1 MARRHKKVIWTK
13 QGYSTLDDAVGYVGQ
28 DSLTAAQDLLESALD
43 TAESLSIFS
52 ERGRIVP
59 ELQQP
64 NVRELLVQRYRL
76 IYMLLGCR
84 EIACACLLGKLIHA
98 LPVRVRKLPA
108 KQGTRFI
115 GRQRMTI
122 GTNNAVPNACSK
134 GPTC

>member
-1 MARRHKKVIWTK
+1 MFENSWFNGTGKPGALSLLAARPFSR
-13 QGYSTLDDAVGYVGQ
+13 STRLCGF
-28 DSLTAAQDLLESALD
+28 ESKPGLALQ
-43 TAESLSIFS
+43 AN
-52 ERGRIVP
+52 ERGFDGEI
-59 ELQQP
+59 
-64 NVRELLVQRYRL
+64 L
-76 IYMLLGCR
+76 IQFMLLGCR

-98 LPVRVRKLPA
+98 VPVRVRKLPA